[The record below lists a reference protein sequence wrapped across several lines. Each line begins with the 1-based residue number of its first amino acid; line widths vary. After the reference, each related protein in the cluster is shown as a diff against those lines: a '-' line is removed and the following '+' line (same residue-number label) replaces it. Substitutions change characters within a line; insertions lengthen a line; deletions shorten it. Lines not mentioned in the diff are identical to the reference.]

1 MQQKER
7 LNRTRTLVRREDGK
21 TEVEENG
28 LRIEAPDLVY
38 QSEALFRLE
47 LQCFQLQLPSSFP
60 GFVVDTEPDLQVAEV
75 IPGTVFL
82 GSQDV
87 AADLQL
93 LRSRQITH
101 ILNMA
106 PSAVDNFFPTKFE
119 YAKVDLLDTPDA
131 ALPIDEILRFLSK
144 EKDGAKIL
152 VHCNAG
158 ISR

>member
-1 MQQKER
+1 M
-7 LNRTRTLVRREDGK
+7 
-21 TEVEENG
+21 
-28 LRIEAPDLVY
+28 
-38 QSEALFRLE
+38 
-47 LQCFQLQLPSSFP
+47 
-60 GFVVDTEPDLQVAEV
+60 VDTEPDLQVAAV
-75 IPGTVFL
+75 IPGAVFL

-93 LRSRQITH
+93 LQSWQITH

-119 YAKVDLLDTPDA
+119 YARLELLDTPDA
-131 ALPIDEILRFLSK
+131 VLPIDEILRFLSK
-144 EKDGAKIL
+144 EKGGAKIL